1 MYHTTVRDLLR
12 RKEVGV
18 ATVSEDDSVFE
29 AIQRLI
35 EDNIGAV
42 VVMHEDELIGIM
54 SERDVTRNVA
64 FAGKGAADTKVGD
77 VMTRNVLYVRPDQT
91 VEECMALMTD
101 KSIRHL
107 PVVELGRMIGI
118 VSIGDLVD
126 LLISEKQFVIE
137 QLENY
142 ITGRI

>member
-1 MYHTTVRDLLR
+1 MDHAAAARIRASRMQAFTSRLTSARLGRVNARGCAMYHTTVRDLLR

-18 ATVSEDDSVFE
+18 ATVSEDDSVLE

-64 FAGKGAADTKVGD
+64 FAGRVAADTKVGD
-77 VMTRNVLYVRPDQT
+77 VMTRNVLYIRPDQT

-101 KSIRHL
+101 K
-107 PVVELGRMIGI
+107 
-118 VSIGDLVD
+118 
-126 LLISEKQFVIE
+126 
-137 QLENY
+137 
-142 ITGRI
+142 